1 MKTAHAL
8 YVSNMDTTR
17 VLLILDPKTDDKTA
31 IAAIAQKMQ
40 EVETCE
46 IDEDEYYQETGTTPE
61 DFHEFAEAIWMHHD
75 TIYLE
80 NRFEATYGLALDVP
94 NLNNYDYE

>member
-31 IAAIAQKMQ
+31 IAAIVQKMQ

-46 IDEDEYYQETGTTPE
+46 IDEDEYYQETDTTPE
-61 DFHEFAEAIWMHHD
+61 DFHEFAEAIWKHHG

>member
-46 IDEDEYYQETGTTPE
+46 IDEDEYYQETDTTPE
-61 DFHEFAEAIWMHHD
+61 DFHEFAESIWKHHD

-80 NRFEATYGLALDVP
+80 SRFEATYGLALDIP